1 MVRGLNMRNE
11 DKLDLIFEKVQKLSN
26 KVDFLEERMNK
37 QDISAKKTKAVF
49 HSNTIQPSEMEEGRF
64 AYVGKY
70 KSKDG
75 TMSATFGADNN
86 SIFGVFDCNS
96 FEMARV
102 IDAFSSEDRI
112 NIVKELIQRSMS
124 ARQLM
129 EKLQFPTTGKL
140 YHHLSFLEKI
150 GVVRKDS
157 DQYHVSARY
166 ISCVVLIFMGVEKI
180 VRNSQND

>member
-1 MVRGLNMRNE
+1 MKIE
-11 DKLDLIFEKVQKLSN
+11 DKLDLIFEKVEKLSN
-26 KVDFLEERMNK
+26 KVEFLEEQINK
-37 QDISAKKTKAVF
+37 HDISAKKPKGVF

-70 KSKDG
+70 RSKDG
-75 TMSATFGADNN
+75 TICSTFGADNN
-86 SIFGVFDCNS
+86 CIFGVFDCNS

-112 NIVKELIQRSMS
+112 NIVKELIQRSMT

-150 GVVRKDS
+150 GVIRKDS
-157 DQYHVSARY
+157 EQYHVSARY

-180 VRNSQND
+180 VRKAQNDA

>member
-1 MVRGLNMRNE
+1 MINE
-11 DKLDLIFEKVQKLSN
+11 KKFELMCGMIEDVAKR
-26 KVDFLEERMNK
+26 LERLEKNAGMPAEKRKNE
-37 QDISAKKTKAVF
+37 VVHF
-49 HSNTIQPSEMEEGRF
+49 NTIQPSEMEEGRF

-75 TMSATFGADNN
+75 TIGSTFGADNN
-86 SIFGVFDCNS
+86 NIFSVLECNS
-96 FEMARV
+96 FEMAKV

-112 NIVKELIQRSMS
+112 NIVKELIQRRLT

-150 GVVRKDS
+150 GVIRKDA

-180 VRNSQND
+180 VRNSSNEEL